1 MTQYRGRRTIDGIS
15 VSVDGRPLDDCL
27 SVYVY
32 DNKGF
37 EWSYIGSSPS
47 QLALALLMDHLNDA
61 EKAKALVESF
71 VENVIANLDNDWEL
85 TSEDIDRALAT
96 PGSFSG

>member
-1 MTQYRGRRTIDGIS
+1 MKQYCGRRTIDGIP
-15 VSVDGRPLDDCL
+15 VSVDGRPLDDCS
-27 SVYVY
+27 SVHIY
-32 DNKGF
+32 DDKGF
-37 EWSYIGSSPS
+37 EWSYIGSAPS

>member
-1 MTQYRGRRTIDGIS
+1 MTQYCGRRTIDGIS
-15 VSVDGRPLDDCL
+15 VSVDGRPLDDRL
-27 SVYVY
+27 SVHVY

-37 EWSYIGSSPS
+37 EWSYIGSAPS

-61 EKAKALVESF
+61 EKAKALVASF
-71 VENVIANLDNDWEL
+71 VENVIANLDNDWDL